1 MEGKKYGRKADS
13 QNIRDRQSEEHAL
26 YILGWLLLLF
36 LILFIV
42 AVKLWS
48 DLTGKE
54 LPPCAFYEL
63 TGFYCP
69 GCGGTRA
76 VMALARGQALTSLRF
91 HPLVAYTAVVGGWFM
106 LSHTIENISRGKYSV
121 GMKYRD
127 GWLWGALALVIVQ
140 FLVKNILLIMGVD
153 LLRL

>member
-1 MEGKKYGRKADS
+1 MEGKKYSHKTDS
-13 QNIRDRQSEEHAL
+13 KRPRDRQAEERAL
-26 YILGWLLLLF
+26 YLLGWLLLLF
-36 LILFIV
+36 LVLFVV
-42 AVKLWS
+42 AVKVWS
-48 DLTGKE
+48 DLTGKK
-54 LPPCAFYEL
+54 LPDCALYVL

-76 VMALARGQALTSLRF
+76 VFALARGRILTSLRF
-91 HPLVAYTAVVGGWFM
+91 HPLVVYTAVVGGWFM
-106 LSHTIENISRGKYSV
+106 FSHTIERLSKGKCAI

-140 FLVKNILLIMGVD
+140 FLVKNILLLMGID